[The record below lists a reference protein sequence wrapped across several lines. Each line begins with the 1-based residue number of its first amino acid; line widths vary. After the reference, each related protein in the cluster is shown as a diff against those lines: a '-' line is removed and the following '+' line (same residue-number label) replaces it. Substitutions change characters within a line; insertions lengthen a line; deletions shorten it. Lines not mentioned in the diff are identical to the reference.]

1 MTAGVNTPETE
12 QHWTDLMERSL
23 QGDTVAYRELLVL
36 LTVAL
41 RGAVRSRLSAT
52 GMDPEDVVQ
61 EVLMALHLK
70 RATWVAGTPVGPW
83 VTAIARNKIVDAF
96 RRRGRRLEVPIDSV
110 LETLPT
116 DTTHRDEQA
125 HDLQRALERLNER
138 QREVVRGM
146 SIEGCSAQEVGAR
159 LRMSEGAVRVALHRS
174 LKLLAAALRAVG

>member
-1 MTAGVNTPETE
+1 MNTPERE

-23 QGDTVAYRELLVL
+23 QGDTAAYRQLLVL

-52 GMDPEDVVQ
+52 GTDAEDVVQ

-70 RATWVAGTPVGPW
+70 RATWVPGTPVGPW
-83 VTAIARNKIVDAF
+83 VTAIASNKIVDAF
-96 RRRGRRLEVPIDSV
+96 RRRGRRLEVSIDSV

-116 DTTHRDEQA
+116 DATHRDEQA
-125 HDLQRALERLNER
+125 HDLERALEQLNDR

-174 LKLLAAALRAVG
+174 LKLLAAAFRAVGT